1 VERFP
6 LKPTVAWIGL
16 GTMGAPMA
24 GHVLRAGFPLVVW
37 NRTTERA
44 RPLEALGARVAGS
57 PAEAVEA
64 AEISVVML
72 SSPEAFEFVL
82 SCESGILEGI
92 RDGSLVVDVGTDG
105 AAAARRAASLCARKG
120 AAFIDA
126 PVLGSRAPAEQGK
139 LVVMAGGP
147 AEDVARARPVLESFA
162 RSVRHVGPVG
172 AGQTMKLAS
181 NLVLGHMLTSLAGAL
196 ALAKAS
202 GLDATELVEILET
215 GLGSPFFRAKGVP
228 MILGTF
234 EPQFTLDLAR
244 KDTRLIR
251 AALDE
256 AGMAFPTIG
265 PILGMFDEAAR
276 RGWGREDGA
285 AVVKLWMQHG
295 SEPEG

>member
-1 VERFP
+1 
-6 LKPTVAWIGL
+6 
-16 GTMGAPMA
+16 MGAPMA

-37 NRTTERA
+37 NRTTERT
-44 RPLEALGARVAGS
+44 RPLLSQGARVARS
-57 PAEAVEA
+57 AAEAVGA

-72 SSPEAFEFVL
+72 SSPDAFESVL
-82 SCESGILEGI
+82 SCEGGILQGI
-92 RDGSLVVDVGTDG
+92 RDGSLVVDAGTDG
-105 AAAARRAASLCARKG
+105 APSARRAAALCARKR
-120 AAFIDA
+120 ASFIDA
-126 PVLGSRAPAEQGK
+126 PVLGSRTPAEQGK
-139 LVVMAGGP
+139 LVVMAGGA

-181 NLVLGHMLTSLAGAL
+181 NLVLGHMLTGLAGAI

-202 GLDATELVEILET
+202 GLDATDLVEILET
-215 GLGSPFFRAKGVP
+215 SLGSPFFRAKGIQ
-228 MILGTF
+228 MILGVF

-256 AGMAFPTIG
+256 VGMAFPTIG
-265 PILGMFDEAAR
+265 PILGLFDEAAR
-276 RGWGREDGA
+276 RGFGQEDGA

-295 SEPEG
+295 SGHEG